1 MTVDRDS
8 IVKYCRDY
16 LKVENFEDKC
26 INGLQVEGAE
36 KINKIV
42 SGVSFSE
49 QLVKVAVKTK
59 ARLLLVHHGLFNK
72 YISQPVQI
80 KGIVKNRLKL
90 LLENDINLCGF
101 HLPLDAHPLIGNNIS
116 LCKLFGIIN
125 TRPCYVGFIGELK
138 QAMSLSE
145 FIKMVN
151 EKLQTQSTYIAGG
164 PKIVKKIGVISGAAS
179 PEFSLAKKLG
189 ADTYLSGDI
198 REELFWE
205 VKEAKINY
213 VNGWHYN
220 TEKLGIQ
227 NLGKLISK
235 KFKISVE
242 FIDIP
247 CEI

>member
-1 MTVDRDS
+1 MTVDRDK
-8 IVKYCRDY
+8 IIQFCEKY
-16 LKVENFEDKC
+16 LKVKNFEDKC

-36 KINKIV
+36 KINKII

-49 QLVKVAVKTK
+49 QLVKVAIKTK
-59 ARLLLVHHGLFNK
+59 ARMLLVHHGLFNK
-72 YISQPVQI
+72 YISHPIQI
-80 KGIVKNRLKL
+80 EGIIKNRLKL

-101 HLPLDAHPLIGNNIS
+101 HLPLDAHPQIGNNIS
-116 LCKLFGIIN
+116 LCKLFGLIN
-125 TRPCYVGFIGELK
+125 TRPFYVGFIGELK
-138 QAMSLSE
+138 PAMLLSE

-151 EKLQTQSTYIAGG
+151 EKLQTQSTFIAGG
-164 PKIVKKIGVISGAAS
+164 PKTVRKIGVISGAAS

-205 VKEAKINY
+205 VKETKINY

-220 TEKLGIQ
+220 TEKLGIK

-247 CEI
+247 NEI